1 MEVSSVESL
10 EIETETETETETWL
24 RLCFG
29 LVYQDLTNPL
39 SVSIQSRQ
47 TPRPKT
53 VKAQLVLV
61 GFC

>member
-1 MEVSSVESL
+1 VSKAIEI
-10 EIETETETETETWL
+10 EIETETENETETWL
-24 RLCFG
+24 SLGFG
-29 LVYQDLTNPL
+29 LVYQDFTKTL

-61 GFC
+61 GFDF